1 MSSRTSRQQ
10 ERAIGDRWPVNEK
23 FCFDVISLILSKG
36 YIQGLL
42 YEFVNCISGAPSRA
56 LQFAQRQA
64 VLPALA
70 GPL

>member
-1 MSSRTSRQQ
+1 MAR
-10 ERAIGDRWPVNEK
+10 NEK
-23 FCFDVISLILSKG
+23 FCFDVISLFLSKDC
-36 YIQGLL
+36 IQRLL
-42 YEFVNCISGAPSRA
+42 YEFVNSISGAPSRA